1 MLPKA
6 TAALVHT
13 GPRHPWLNVPK
24 EVDKT
29 TWDGELCNH
38 SKPSWTGKPEEI
50 EDGDCDE
57 LYKSITK
64 DLLLK
69 TFDDGRA
76 VLSEGITKEAV
87 TTFVSSESL
96 PLLVNFNQDTAQKIF
111 SGEIKSRLL
120 AFLSLRSETHE
131 AEVGIMKAMAVEN
144 KGKILF
150 VTFNTDEEVHKRILE
165 FFGITDEELQAFR
178 AIQLGKHLAKLKPD
192 NELESMKAFVAKF
205 LAGELKQ
212 HLMSEEIPMD

>member
-1 MLPKA
+1 MDDFQFAVSSSADVGSEHKL
-6 TAALVHT
+6 
-13 GPRHPWLNVPK
+13 
-24 EVDKT
+24 E
-29 TWDGELCNH
+29 GEAV
-38 SKPSWTGKPEEI
+38 
-50 EDGDCDE
+50 
-57 LYKSITK
+57 
-64 DLLLK
+64 LLLK
-69 TFDDGRA
+69 TFDDDRA
-76 VLSEGITKEAV
+76 VLTEGITEEAV

-96 PLLVNFNQDTAQKIF
+96 PLVVDFNQDTDQKI
-111 SGEIKSRLL
+111 KSHLL
-120 AFLSLRSETHE
+120 AFLSLKSETHE
-131 AEVGIMKAMAVEN
+131 ADVGIMKAMAVEN